1 MESLI
6 DWLQQ
11 IDTSMLSDLSEI
23 DWTNLAT
30 YGVLALALAG
40 IVWTTAKSLV
50 QFLWQKTEGL
60 IGFTVSTLVVISLW
74 YTLLRVHVSISFNLD
89 KEVFDNLLWFSA
101 ILFTPYY
108 LLHYNLLKGFLLTVV
123 RTIELLLDLI
133 VFSWFPKKA
142 EQNREKWRTRISN
155 VYQAWKNNVE
165 DFFQKGRTAAQES
178 QMPFG
183 LNSSAESEA
192 MSVES
197 IETEDD
203 SSHNHEVKE
212 QDVTEVPN

>member
-11 IDTSMLSDLSEI
+11 IDTSTLGDLSEI

-40 IVWTTAKSLV
+40 IVWTTAKNLV
-50 QFLWQKTEGL
+50 QFVWQKTEGL
-60 IGFTVSTLVVISLW
+60 IGFAVSTLVVVSLW

-108 LLHYNLLKGFLLTVV
+108 LIHYKLLTGFLLAIV
-123 RTIELLLDLI
+123 RSLELVLDLL
-133 VFSWFPKKA
+133 VFSWFPQKA
-142 EQNREKWRTRISN
+142 EQNREKWRTRISSL
-155 VYQAWKNNVE
+155 YQSWR
-165 DFFQKGRTAAQES
+165 DSMGGLFQRKDIAITAAE
-178 QMPFG
+178 
-183 LNSSAESEA
+183 ASEQ
-192 MSVES
+192 
-197 IETEDD
+197 
-203 SSHNHEVKE
+203 VKE
-212 QDVTEVPN
+212 NAGPEVISPEKTETAGDIGQQATT

>member
-11 IDTSMLSDLSEI
+11 IDTSVLGDLSDL

-40 IVWTTAKSLV
+40 IVWTTVKNLV
-50 QFLWQKTEGL
+50 LSVWQKVEGAV
-60 IGFTVSTLVVISLW
+60 GFVVSTLVVISLW

-108 LLHYNLLKGFLLTVV
+108 LIHYKLLTGFLLTIV
-123 RTIELLLDLI
+123 RSVELVMDLL
-133 VFSWFPKKA
+133 VFSWFPQKA
-142 EQNREKWRTRISN
+142 EANREKWRARISGS
-155 VYQAWKNNVE
+155 YKSWKGGVE
-165 DFFQKGRTAAQES
+165 NLFQKDQVAVAEISTDSKAEETTAAD
-178 QMPFG
+178 
-183 LNSSAESEA
+183 
-192 MSVES
+192 SVEQQAA
-197 IETEDD
+197 T
-203 SSHNHEVKE
+203 
-212 QDVTEVPN
+212 

>member
-11 IDTSMLSDLSEI
+11 INTSTLGDLGEI

-50 QFLWQKTEGL
+50 QFLWQKTEGI
-60 IGFTVSTLVVISLW
+60 IGFVVSTLVVISLW

-89 KEVFDNLLWFSA
+89 KEIFDNLLWFSA

-123 RTIELLLDLI
+123 RTIELLLDLL

-142 EQNREKWRTRISN
+142 EQNREKWRTRIN
-155 VYQAWKNNVE
+155 NLYATWKDSFE
-165 DFFQKGRTAAQES
+165 DFFQKGITAAQDS
-178 QMPFG
+178 QM
-183 LNSSAESEA
+183 SV
-192 MSVES
+192 SVES
-197 IETEDD
+197 VENETD
-203 SSHNHEVKE
+203 SSSDNDPKG
-212 QDVTEVPN
+212 QDMTEVAH

>member
-11 IDTSMLSDLSEI
+11 IDISMFGDLSEF
-23 DWTNLAT
+23 DWTNIAT

-40 IVWTTAKSLV
+40 VVWTTAKSLV
-50 QFLWQKTEGL
+50 QFLWQKTEGF

-101 ILFTPYY
+101 VLFTPYY
-108 LLHYNLLKGFLLTVV
+108 LIHYKLLTGFILTVV
-123 RTIELLLDLI
+123 RSIELVLDLLI
-133 VFSWFPKKA
+133 FSWFPQKA

-155 VYQAWKNNVE
+155 LYQNWKDGVE
-165 DFFQKGRTAAQES
+165 ALFQKEKTGVPTAEMLLDTNEGTNLTES
-178 QMPFG
+178 STEAAG
-183 LNSSAESEA
+183 DAEELG
-192 MSVES
+192 
-197 IETEDD
+197 
-203 SSHNHEVKE
+203 E
-212 QDVTEVPN
+212 QPAS